1 MAIIVAFF
9 CGMCF
14 LTLSD
19 SIADWISACAAR
31 IEAIAH
37 SIEIDNDERRNK
49 QKEV

>member
-19 SIADWISACAAR
+19 AIAEYISACAQML
-31 IEAIAH
+31 EAKA
-37 SIEIDNDERRNK
+37 EALK
-49 QKEV
+49 KENEEKWKL